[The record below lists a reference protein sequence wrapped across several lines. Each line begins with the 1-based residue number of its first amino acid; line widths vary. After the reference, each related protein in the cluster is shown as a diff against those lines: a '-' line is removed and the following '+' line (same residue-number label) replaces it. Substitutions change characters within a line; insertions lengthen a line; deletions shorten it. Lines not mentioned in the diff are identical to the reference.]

1 MDLRVRESREEGV
14 AVLQVKDS
22 ESGNLGRESQI
33 EQKG

>member
-14 AVLQVKDS
+14 AVLQVKAS

-33 EQKG
+33 EQTG